1 VTEKALQRQP
11 YRYDPATI
19 KRADPNKRRRWL
31 IPLVLAAQIAFK
43 VRAATIRVW
52 SMGKGLRPFSHA
64 QHRRPAHTDS
74 PLRLAFRGAL
84 RAGNGAWYGF

>member
-1 VTEKALQRQP
+1 MTEKALQRQP

-43 VRAATIRVW
+43 VRAAIIGVW
-52 SMGKGLRPFSHA
+52 EHGQGFASVFPRAASAPCP
-64 QHRRPAHTDS
+64 HRHSPA
-74 PLRLAFRGAL
+74 
-84 RAGNGAWYGF
+84 AGVPGRSES